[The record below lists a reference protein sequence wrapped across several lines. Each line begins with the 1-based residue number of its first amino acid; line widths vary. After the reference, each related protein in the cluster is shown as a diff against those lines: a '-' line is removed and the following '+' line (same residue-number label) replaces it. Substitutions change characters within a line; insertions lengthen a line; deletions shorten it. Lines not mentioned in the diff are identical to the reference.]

1 MSTRTPQSIAA
12 HITTALIPAITTTA
26 GQHGRHPGNLI
37 TRLQGCAINLTN
49 IDMPAIAASLG
60 REHHTA
66 AAGRPRQGAG
76 GNTGGIGTSTTEDI
90 SCELDR
96 ISRYW
101 LDLTET
107 IDRLHPHPDWPPIT
121 SGLRAR
127 LTTATEALIA
137 VCVAPGATQ
146 DPQVAWED
154 LTDAVEGVQ
163 VATAA
168 VMHAARR
175 ASRARAWAREHDL
188 DDIDP
193 PDTLTEAAR
202 CTGWPNGKDKAGEPL
217 PIALIRQAIEEAS
230 DENGWAFLGSVGSYL
245 NKIRPDFDPRLY
257 GHRKLS
263 DLLKHQPRHFAIEER
278 VVAGSSN
285 KMIYIRALG

>member
-1 MSTRTPQSIAA
+1 MSTRTESIAA

-26 GQHGRHPGNLI
+26 GQLGRHPGNLI
-37 TRLQGCAINLTN
+37 TRLQGCAINLAN
-49 IDMPAIAASLG
+49 VDMPAIAASLG
-60 REHHTA
+60 RERHTA

-76 GNTGGIGTSTTEDI
+76 GSTGGIGTSTTEDI
-90 SCELDR
+90 GCELDR
-96 ISRYW
+96 LSRYW
-101 LDLTET
+101 LDLTEA

-127 LTTATEALIA
+127 LTTATEALRA

-154 LTDAVEGVQ
+154 LRDAVEGVQ

-168 VMHAARR
+168 VIHAARR

-193 PDTLTEAAR
+193 PDTITEAAR
-202 CTGWPNGKDKAGEPL
+202 CTGWPNGKDKTGEPIGCGNWRTDHRDPNGAGGVTHHDDL
-217 PIALIRQAIEEAS
+217 CLDCYAKLCPLCWTRVRRTVGAKECMACEIR
-230 DENGWAFLGSVGSYL
+230 N
-245 NKIRPDFDPRLY
+245 RRT
-257 GHRKLS
+257 
-263 DLLKHQPRHFAIEER
+263 RHE
-278 VVAGSSN
+278 S
-285 KMIYIRALG
+285 

>member
-26 GQHGRHPGNLI
+26 GQLGRHPGNLI
-37 TRLQGCAINLTN
+37 TRLQGAAINLAN
-49 IDMPAIAASLG
+49 VDMPAIAASLG

-76 GNTGGIGTSTTEDI
+76 GSTGGIGTSTTEDI
-90 SCELDR
+90 GCELDR
-96 ISRYW
+96 LSRYW
-101 LDLTET
+101 LELTEA

-154 LTDAVEGVQ
+154 LRDAVEGVQ

-168 VMHAARR
+168 VKHAARR
-175 ASRARAWAREHDL
+175 ATEARAWTKPGDDN

-202 CTGWPNGKDKAGEPL
+202 CTGWPNGKDKTGEPIGCRNWRGQHGHVHPDTGVEHL
-217 PIALIRQAIEEAS
+217 TELCDDCVRLVCPVCWS
-230 DENGWAFLGSVGSYL
+230 
-245 NKIRPDFDPRLY
+245 RPRRTPGARECEGCHTRTRRTQL
-257 GHRKLS
+257 
-263 DLLKHQPRHFAIEER
+263 ER
-278 VVAGSSN
+278 TTA
-285 KMIYIRALG
+285 

>member
-1 MSTRTPQSIAA
+1 MSTRTPQTIAA

-37 TRLQGCAINLTN
+37 TRLQGAAINLAQ
-49 IDMPAIAASLG
+49 IDLPAIAASLG

-76 GNTGGIGTSTTEDI
+76 GSTGGIGTSTTEDI
-90 SCELDR
+90 GCELDR
-96 ISRYW
+96 LSRYW
-101 LDLTET
+101 LELTEA

-202 CTGWPNGKDKAGEPL
+202 CTGWPNGKDKAGEPIGCRNWRTDHRDPNGATHHEDL
-217 PIALIRQAIEEAS
+217 CLDCYALLCPQCWQRPRRTPGARECMACEIR
-230 DENGWAFLGSVGSYL
+230 N
-245 NKIRPDFDPRLY
+245 RRT
-257 GHRKLS
+257 
-263 DLLKHQPRHFAIEER
+263 RHE
-278 VVAGSSN
+278 S
-285 KMIYIRALG
+285 

>member
-37 TRLQGCAINLTN
+37 TRLQGAAINLAQ
-49 IDMPAIAASLG
+49 IDLPAIAASLG

-66 AAGRPRQGAG
+66 ATGRPRQGAG

-90 SCELDR
+90 GCELDR
-96 ISRYW
+96 LSRYW
-101 LDLTET
+101 LDLTEA

-202 CTGWPNGKDKAGEPL
+202 CTGWPNGKDKAGEPIGCRNWRTDHRDPNGATHHEDL
-217 PIALIRQAIEEAS
+217 CLDCYALLCPQCWQRPRRTPGARECMACEIR
-230 DENGWAFLGSVGSYL
+230 N
-245 NKIRPDFDPRLY
+245 RRT
-257 GHRKLS
+257 
-263 DLLKHQPRHFAIEER
+263 RHE
-278 VVAGSSN
+278 S
-285 KMIYIRALG
+285 

>member
-26 GQHGRHPGNLI
+26 GQLGRHPGNLI
-37 TRLQGCAINLTN
+37 TRLQGCAINLAN

-76 GNTGGIGTSTTEDI
+76 GSTGGIGTSTTEDI
-90 SCELDR
+90 GCELDR
-96 ISRYW
+96 LSRYW
-101 LDLTET
+101 FAPPGASGPPSLMEAL
-107 IDRLHPHPDWPPIT
+107 DRLHPHPDWPPIT

-137 VCVAPGATQ
+137 VCVASGATQ
-146 DPQVAWED
+146 TPQVAWED

-168 VMHAARR
+168 VIHAARR

-193 PDTLTEAAR
+193 PDTITEAAR
-202 CTGWPNGKDKAGEPL
+202 CTTTGCDNYRGTH
-217 PIALIRQAIEEAS
+217 
-230 DENGWAFLGSVGSYL
+230 
-245 NKIRPDFDPRLY
+245 
-257 GHRKLS
+257 GHRHPDTGAEHHAGLCAEHYMQLCPQCWS
-263 DLLKHQPRHFAIEER
+263 RPRRTPGASECMACE
-278 VVAGSSN
+278 
-285 KMIYIRALG
+285 IRNRRTRHEGTTP

>member
-37 TRLQGCAINLTN
+37 TRLQGAAINLAN
-49 IDMPAIAASLG
+49 VDMPAIAASLG

-90 SCELDR
+90 GCELDR
-96 ISRYW
+96 LSRYW
-101 LDLTET
+101 LDLTEA

-202 CTGWPNGKDKAGEPL
+202 CTGWPNGKDKAGEPIGCRNWRADHRDPNGATHHEDL
-217 PIALIRQAIEEAS
+217 CLDCYALLCPQCWQRPRRTPGARECMACEIR
-230 DENGWAFLGSVGSYL
+230 N
-245 NKIRPDFDPRLY
+245 RRT
-257 GHRKLS
+257 
-263 DLLKHQPRHFAIEER
+263 RHE
-278 VVAGSSN
+278 S
-285 KMIYIRALG
+285 

>member
-37 TRLQGCAINLTN
+37 TRLQGAAINLAN
-49 IDMPAIAASLG
+49 VDMAAIAASLG

-137 VCVAPGATQ
+137 VCVPLRATQ

-202 CTGWPNGKDKAGEPL
+202 CTGWPNGKDKAGEPIGCRNWRTDHRDPNGATHHEDL
-217 PIALIRQAIEEAS
+217 CLDCYALLCPQCWQRPRRTPGARECMACEIR
-230 DENGWAFLGSVGSYL
+230 N
-245 NKIRPDFDPRLY
+245 RRT
-257 GHRKLS
+257 
-263 DLLKHQPRHFAIEER
+263 RHE
-278 VVAGSSN
+278 S
-285 KMIYIRALG
+285 

>member
-37 TRLQGCAINLTN
+37 TRLQGAAINLAN
-49 IDMPAIAASLG
+49 VDLPAIAASLG

-202 CTGWPNGKDKAGEPL
+202 CTGWPNGKDKAGEPIGCRNWRTDHRDPNGATHHEDL
-217 PIALIRQAIEEAS
+217 CLDCYALLCPQCWQRPRRTPGARECMACEIR
-230 DENGWAFLGSVGSYL
+230 N
-245 NKIRPDFDPRLY
+245 RRT
-257 GHRKLS
+257 
-263 DLLKHQPRHFAIEER
+263 RHE
-278 VVAGSSN
+278 S
-285 KMIYIRALG
+285 

>member
-37 TRLQGCAINLTN
+37 ARLQGAAINLAN
-49 IDMPAIAASLG
+49 VDLPAIAASLG

-90 SCELDR
+90 GCELDR
-96 ISRYW
+96 LSRYW
-101 LDLTET
+101 LELTEA

-193 PDTLTEAAR
+193 PDTITEAAR
-202 CTGWPNGKDKAGEPL
+202 CTGWPNGKDKAGEPIGCRNWRTDHRDPNGATHHEDL
-217 PIALIRQAIEEAS
+217 CLDCYALLCPQCWQRPRRTPGARECMACEIR
-230 DENGWAFLGSVGSYL
+230 N
-245 NKIRPDFDPRLY
+245 RRT
-257 GHRKLS
+257 
-263 DLLKHQPRHFAIEER
+263 RHE
-278 VVAGSSN
+278 S
-285 KMIYIRALG
+285 

>member
-1 MSTRTPQSIAA
+1 MSTRTESIAA

-146 DPQVAWED
+146 DPQLAWED

-202 CTGWPNGKDKAGEPL
+202 CTGWPNGKDKTGEPIGCRNWRTDHRDPNGAGGVTHHDDL
-217 PIALIRQAIEEAS
+217 CLDCYAKLCPLCWTRVRRTVGAKECMACEIR
-230 DENGWAFLGSVGSYL
+230 N
-245 NKIRPDFDPRLY
+245 RRT
-257 GHRKLS
+257 
-263 DLLKHQPRHFAIEER
+263 RHE
-278 VVAGSSN
+278 S
-285 KMIYIRALG
+285 

>member
-1 MSTRTPQSIAA
+1 MSTRTPQTIAA

-37 TRLQGCAINLTN
+37 TRLQGAAINLAQ
-49 IDMPAIAASLG
+49 IDLPAIAASLG

-76 GNTGGIGTSTTEDI
+76 GNTGGIGTPTTEDI
-90 SCELDR
+90 GCELDR
-96 ISRYW
+96 LSRYW
-101 LDLTET
+101 LELTEA

-154 LTDAVEGVQ
+154 LRDAVEGVQ

-168 VMHAARR
+168 VIHAARR

-202 CTGWPNGKDKAGEPL
+202 CTGWPNGKDKAGEPIGCRNWRTDHRDPNGAGGVTHHDDL
-217 PIALIRQAIEEAS
+217 CLDCYAKLCPLCWTRVRRTVGAKECMACEIR
-230 DENGWAFLGSVGSYL
+230 N
-245 NKIRPDFDPRLY
+245 RRT
-257 GHRKLS
+257 
-263 DLLKHQPRHFAIEER
+263 RHE
-278 VVAGSSN
+278 S
-285 KMIYIRALG
+285 

>member
-26 GQHGRHPGNLI
+26 GQLGRHPGNLI
-37 TRLQGCAINLTN
+37 TRLQGCAINLAN
-49 IDMPAIAASLG
+49 VDMAAIAASLG

-76 GNTGGIGTSTTEDI
+76 GSTGGIGTSTTEDI
-90 SCELDR
+90 GCELDR

-101 LDLTET
+101 LELTET

-146 DPQVAWED
+146 DPQLAWED
-154 LTDAVEGVQ
+154 LRDAVEGVQ

-168 VMHAARR
+168 VKHAARR
-175 ASRARAWAREHDL
+175 ATEARAWTKPGDDL

-193 PDTLTEAAR
+193 PDTITEAAR
-202 CTGWPNGKDKAGEPL
+202 CTTTGCDNYRGTH
-217 PIALIRQAIEEAS
+217 
-230 DENGWAFLGSVGSYL
+230 
-245 NKIRPDFDPRLY
+245 
-257 GHRKLS
+257 GHRHPDTGAEHHTTICDACYQQLCP
-263 DLLKHQPRHFAIEER
+263 QCWTRPRRTPGARECMACE
-278 VVAGSSN
+278 
-285 KMIYIRALG
+285 IRNRRTRHES

>member
-1 MSTRTPQSIAA
+1 MSTRTPQTIAA

-37 TRLQGCAINLTN
+37 TRLQGAAINLAQ
-49 IDMPAIAASLG
+49 IDLPAIAASLG

-202 CTGWPNGKDKAGEPL
+202 CTGWPNGKDKAGEPIGCRNWRTDHRDPNGATHHEDL
-217 PIALIRQAIEEAS
+217 CLDCYALLCPQCWQRPRRTPGARECMACEIR
-230 DENGWAFLGSVGSYL
+230 N
-245 NKIRPDFDPRLY
+245 RRT
-257 GHRKLS
+257 
-263 DLLKHQPRHFAIEER
+263 RHE
-278 VVAGSSN
+278 S
-285 KMIYIRALG
+285 

>member
-1 MSTRTPQSIAA
+1 MSTRTESIAA

-37 TRLQGCAINLTN
+37 TRLQGAAINLAQ
-49 IDMPAIAASLG
+49 IDLPAIAASLG

-202 CTGWPNGKDKAGEPL
+202 CTGWPNGKDKAGEPIGCRNWRTDHRDPNGATHHEDL
-217 PIALIRQAIEEAS
+217 CLDCYALLCPQCWQRPRRTPGARECMACEIR
-230 DENGWAFLGSVGSYL
+230 N
-245 NKIRPDFDPRLY
+245 RRT
-257 GHRKLS
+257 
-263 DLLKHQPRHFAIEER
+263 RHE
-278 VVAGSSN
+278 S
-285 KMIYIRALG
+285 

>member
-1 MSTRTPQSIAA
+1 MSTRTPQTIAA

-37 TRLQGCAINLTN
+37 TRLQGAAINLAN
-49 IDMPAIAASLG
+49 VDMAAIAASLG
-60 REHHTA
+60 REHHPA

-202 CTGWPNGKDKAGEPL
+202 CTGWPNGKDKAGEPIGCRNWRTDHRDPNGATHHEDL
-217 PIALIRQAIEEAS
+217 CLDCYALLCPQCWQRPRRTPGARECMACEIR
-230 DENGWAFLGSVGSYL
+230 N
-245 NKIRPDFDPRLY
+245 RRT
-257 GHRKLS
+257 
-263 DLLKHQPRHFAIEER
+263 RHE
-278 VVAGSSN
+278 S
-285 KMIYIRALG
+285 

>member
-1 MSTRTPQSIAA
+1 MSTRTPQTIAA

-26 GQHGRHPGNLI
+26 GQLGRHPGNLI
-37 TRLQGCAINLTN
+37 TRLQGCAINLAN
-49 IDMPAIAASLG
+49 VDMPAIAASLG

-76 GNTGGIGTSTTEDI
+76 GSTGGIGTSTTEDI
-90 SCELDR
+90 GCELDR
-96 ISRYW
+96 LSRYW
-101 LDLTET
+101 LDLTEA

-146 DPQVAWED
+146 DPQLAWED
-154 LTDAVEGVQ
+154 LADAVEGVQ

-168 VMHAARR
+168 VIHAARR

-193 PDTLTEAAR
+193 PDTITEAAR
-202 CTGWPNGKDKAGEPL
+202 CTGWPNGKDKAGEPIGCRNWRTDHRDPNGATHHDDL
-217 PIALIRQAIEEAS
+217 CLDCLAKLCPQCWQRPRRTPGARECMACEIR
-230 DENGWAFLGSVGSYL
+230 N
-245 NKIRPDFDPRLY
+245 RRT
-257 GHRKLS
+257 
-263 DLLKHQPRHFAIEER
+263 RHE
-278 VVAGSSN
+278 S
-285 KMIYIRALG
+285 

>member
-1 MSTRTPQSIAA
+1 MSTRTPQTIAA

-37 TRLQGCAINLTN
+37 TRLQGCAINLAN

-168 VMHAARR
+168 VIHAARR

-202 CTGWPNGKDKAGEPL
+202 CTGWPNGKDKTGEPIGCRNWRGQHGHVHPDTGVEHL
-217 PIALIRQAIEEAS
+217 TELCDDCVRLVCPVCWS
-230 DENGWAFLGSVGSYL
+230 
-245 NKIRPDFDPRLY
+245 RPRRTPGARECEGCHTRTRRTQL
-257 GHRKLS
+257 
-263 DLLKHQPRHFAIEER
+263 ER
-278 VVAGSSN
+278 TTA
-285 KMIYIRALG
+285 

>member
-37 TRLQGCAINLTN
+37 TRLQGCAINLAN
-49 IDMPAIAASLG
+49 VDLAAIAASLG

-137 VCVAPGATQ
+137 VCTQ

-202 CTGWPNGKDKAGEPL
+202 CTGWPNGKDKAGEPIGCRNWRTDHRDPNGATHHEDL
-217 PIALIRQAIEEAS
+217 CLDCYALLCPQCWQRPRRTPGARECMACEIR
-230 DENGWAFLGSVGSYL
+230 N
-245 NKIRPDFDPRLY
+245 RRT
-257 GHRKLS
+257 
-263 DLLKHQPRHFAIEER
+263 RHE
-278 VVAGSSN
+278 S
-285 KMIYIRALG
+285 

>member
-26 GQHGRHPGNLI
+26 GQLGRHPGNLI
-37 TRLQGCAINLTN
+37 TRLQGCAINLAN
-49 IDMPAIAASLG
+49 VDLVAIAASLG

-137 VCVAPGATQ
+137 VCVPLRATQ

-168 VMHAARR
+168 VIHAARR
-175 ASRARAWAREHDL
+175 ASRAHR
-188 DDIDP
+188 P
-193 PDTLTEAAR
+193 PR
-202 CTGWPNGKDKAGEPL
+202 PQRRHPPRRPL
-217 PIALIRQAIEEAS
+217 PRLLRQT
-230 DENGWAFLGSVGSYL
+230 LPSVFQPTTTHAR
-245 NKIRPDFDPRLY
+245 RPRMHGLRNPQPT
-257 GHRKLS
+257 HPTRKLNTTWRTT
-263 DLLKHQPRHFAIEER
+263 LQ
-278 VVAGSSN
+278 N
-285 KMIYIRALG
+285 

>member
-37 TRLQGCAINLTN
+37 TRLQGAAINLAQ
-49 IDMPAIAASLG
+49 IDLPAIAASLG

-146 DPQVAWED
+146 DPQLAWED
-154 LTDAVEGVQ
+154 LADAVEGVQ

-168 VMHAARR
+168 VKHAARR
-175 ASRARAWAREHDL
+175 ATEARAWTKPGDDN

-193 PDTLTEAAR
+193 PDTITEAAR
-202 CTGWPNGKDKAGEPL
+202 CTGWPNGKDKAGEPIGCRNWRTDHRDPNGATHHEDL
-217 PIALIRQAIEEAS
+217 CLDCYALLCPQCWQRPRRTPGARECMACEIR
-230 DENGWAFLGSVGSYL
+230 N
-245 NKIRPDFDPRLY
+245 RRT
-257 GHRKLS
+257 
-263 DLLKHQPRHFAIEER
+263 RHE
-278 VVAGSSN
+278 S
-285 KMIYIRALG
+285 

>member
-168 VMHAARR
+168 VIHAARR

-202 CTGWPNGKDKAGEPL
+202 CTGWPNGKDKTGEPIGCRNWRTDHRDPNGATHHEDL
-217 PIALIRQAIEEAS
+217 CLDCYALLCPQCWQRPRRTPGARECMACEIR
-230 DENGWAFLGSVGSYL
+230 N
-245 NKIRPDFDPRLY
+245 RRT
-257 GHRKLS
+257 
-263 DLLKHQPRHFAIEER
+263 RHE
-278 VVAGSSN
+278 S
-285 KMIYIRALG
+285 

>member
-37 TRLQGCAINLTN
+37 TRLQGAAINLAN
-49 IDMPAIAASLG
+49 VDMAAIAASLG

-90 SCELDR
+90 GCELDR
-96 ISRYW
+96 LSRYW

-146 DPQVAWED
+146 DPQLAWED
-154 LTDAVEGVQ
+154 LRDAVEGVQ

-168 VMHAARR
+168 VKHAARR
-175 ASRARAWAREHDL
+175 ATEARAWTKPGDDN

-193 PDTLTEAAR
+193 PDTITEAAR
-202 CTGWPNGKDKAGEPL
+202 CTGWPNGKDKAGEPIGCRNWRTDHRDPNGAGGVTHHDDL
-217 PIALIRQAIEEAS
+217 CLDCYAKLCPLCWTRVRRTVGAKECMACEIR
-230 DENGWAFLGSVGSYL
+230 N
-245 NKIRPDFDPRLY
+245 RRT
-257 GHRKLS
+257 
-263 DLLKHQPRHFAIEER
+263 RHE
-278 VVAGSSN
+278 S
-285 KMIYIRALG
+285 

>member
-1 MSTRTPQSIAA
+1 MSTRTPQTIAA

-26 GQHGRHPGNLI
+26 GQLGRHPGNLI
-37 TRLQGCAINLTN
+37 TRLQGAAINLTN
-49 IDMPAIAASLG
+49 IDLPAIAASLG

-76 GNTGGIGTSTTEDI
+76 GSTGGIGTSTTEDI
-90 SCELDR
+90 GCELDR
-96 ISRYW
+96 LSRYW
-101 LDLTET
+101 LDLTEA

-146 DPQVAWED
+146 DPQLAWED
-154 LTDAVEGVQ
+154 LRDAVEGVQ

-168 VMHAARR
+168 VKHAARR
-175 ASRARAWAREHDL
+175 ATRARAWAREHDI

-193 PDTLTEAAR
+193 PDTITEAAR
-202 CTGWPNGKDKAGEPL
+202 CTGWPNGKDKAGEPIGCRNWRTDHRDPNGATHHDDL
-217 PIALIRQAIEEAS
+217 CLDCLAKLCPQCWQRPRRTPGARECMACEIR
-230 DENGWAFLGSVGSYL
+230 N
-245 NKIRPDFDPRLY
+245 RRT
-257 GHRKLS
+257 
-263 DLLKHQPRHFAIEER
+263 RHE
-278 VVAGSSN
+278 S
-285 KMIYIRALG
+285 